1 MSLIFEFQLP
11 LCFLTAVIFLDV
23 YLDIVEKSQLY
34 DLLISVF
41 VYLEFF
47 DRI

>member
-1 MSLIFEFQLP
+1 
-11 LCFLTAVIFLDV
+11 
-23 YLDIVEKSQLY
+23 LDIVEKSQLY